1 MIYSGMGKTIKPEL
15 QGNDLRLM
23 EAILAEG
30 HVEHKYAVRLQT
42 VINRANDLSTNDIA
56 LFLGI
61 NINTV
66 SDHVHRYNIGGIEA
80 LLCDKTRKPGIE
92 PIPDEVINK
101 LVQFVCQEKPKNE
114 THWST
119 RELAKRF
126 GISHT
131 SVNTILREYG
141 LKPHLVKKFQFSTDK
156 EFESKLLDVVGL
168 YLDPPENSIVF
179 CVDEKSQIQALE
191 RTQPILP
198 LGPGIPER
206 QTHDYFRHGTTTLFA
221 ALNVASGKVI
231 GKCSKSHKA
240 EDYVSFL
247 KELDR
252 QAPKGKVLHII
263 ADNYS
268 SHKAPMVKEYLK
280 SKMGRFAEHFIP
292 TYSSW
297 LNMVERWF
305 AEITNKRIRRDSWSS
320 LKELEKAIT
329 EYIISWNKSGRRF
342 YWTKTFDEIQ
352 KSIAKARISLS

>member
-1 MIYSGMGKTIKPEL
+1 MGKTLIPEIK
-15 QGNDLRLM
+15 GNDLKVM

-30 HVEHKYAVRLQT
+30 HVDHKFAVRMQA
-42 VINRANDLSTNDIA
+42 VINKAKGLSTNDIA
-56 LFLGI
+56 LFLGM

-66 SDHVHRYNIGGIEA
+66 SNHVQRYNNGGIEA

-92 PIPDEVINK
+92 PISTEVKNN

-119 RELAKRF
+119 RELGKRF

-131 SVNTILREYG
+131 AVNTILKEHG
-141 LKPHLVKKFQFSTDK
+141 LKPHLIKSFKFSTDK
-156 EFESKLLDVVGL
+156 EFDIKLADVVGL

-198 LGPGIPER
+198 MRPGIPEK
-206 QTHDYFRHGTTTLFA
+206 QTHDYHRHGTTTLFA
-221 ALNVASGKVI
+221 ALNVASGKII

-240 EDYVSFL
+240 DDYVDFL
-247 KELDR
+247 KILDR
-252 QAPKGKVLHII
+252 KAPKGKVLHII

-268 SHKAPMVKEYLK
+268 SHKAPVVKEYLK
-280 SKMGRFAEHFIP
+280 KKVGRFVEHFIP

-297 LNMVERWF
+297 LNMIERWF
-305 AEITNKRIRRDSWSS
+305 AEITNKRIRRGSFNS
-320 LKELEKAIT
+320 LKELEVAIT
-329 EYIISWNKSGRRF
+329 DYIVSWNKSGKRF
-342 YWTKTFDEIQ
+342 CWTKTFDDIQ
-352 KSIAKARISLS
+352 KSIREAKAALG